1 MRIVPN
7 SSVSMSLDIFVF
19 YQVYDTHMKENLMKI
34 MALFPNTVFLRTPLS
49 RYIMQLPLKRRRTP
63 EKHVK
68 NIILFFDQLLR
79 RFPDNY
85 AEIPLD
91 SLVVASMSLDPSVQ
105 SEVSTQVQVSLGS
118 KSIYFSTK
126 VHIVYK

>member
-1 MRIVPN
+1 
-7 SSVSMSLDIFVF
+7 
-19 YQVYDTHMKENLMKI
+19 MKNNLMKI
-34 MALFPNTVFLRTPLS
+34 MSLFPNTLFLRTSLS
-49 RYIMQLPLKRRRTP
+49 RYIMQLSFKGRRNT

-91 SLVVASMSLDPSVQ
+91 SLVVASMSLGPSMQ
-105 SEVSTQVQVSLGS
+105 SDISTQVQVIKL
-118 KSIYFSTK
+118 
-126 VHIVYK
+126 

>member
-1 MRIVPN
+1 
-7 SSVSMSLDIFVF
+7 
-19 YQVYDTHMKENLMKI
+19 MKENLMKI

-49 RYIMQLPLKRRRTP
+49 RYIMQLPMKSGRNTP
-63 EKHVK
+63 EKHVR

-91 SLVVASMSLDPSVQ
+91 SLVVASMSLEH
-105 SEVSTQVQVSLGS
+105 SEQVSTQVQVG
-118 KSIYFSTK
+118 
-126 VHIVYK
+126 